1 MLKPLKRKDHLKKL
15 IENYSKSELVKKQK
29 QKKLK
34 HRGEGE
40 AELHNS
46 SDTTTNI
53 KNNAKKN
60 VKKTI
65 KKYKFSY
72 VSIEFHSSII

>member
-1 MLKPLKRKDHLKKL
+1 MLKPLKRKDHLKIL

-29 QKKLK
+29 QKKFK

-40 AELHNS
+40 AELHIY

-53 KNNAKKN
+53 KNNAKKMS
-60 VKKTI
+60 KKTM
-65 KKYKFSY
+65 KNFK
-72 VSIEFHSSII
+72 